1 MTTRRARLTGFRW
14 HQFHCHLKQC
24 TARSWPVAPTCL
36 HASAVPACMH
46 AHATHARMHA
56 HVHASTQGV
65 QLYMREAARQ
75 VCARGRY
82 LQQWV
87 GWVRWARGVR
97 AVERRVVL
105 RGWRG
110 LAMRVLRRGVNGRR
124 AWRPRPTAWSCT
136 SSGGADDAAP
146 RPCTRGRRLG
156 WCGCGSA
163 RQWRP
168 SVQAGGLLVRGGAGC
183 VGLGSWRV
191 CG

>member
-75 VCARGRY
+75 VCARGRC

-87 GWVRWARGVR
+87 GWVRWARKVR

-110 LAMRVLRRGVNGRR
+110 LAMHVLGGWRG
-124 AWRPRPTAWSCT
+124 W
-136 SSGGADDAAP
+136 
-146 RPCTRGRRLG
+146 
-156 WCGCGSA
+156 
-163 RQWRP
+163 
-168 SVQAGGLLVRGGAGC
+168 GC
-183 VGLGSWRV
+183 VCLTSRAAAALVANPLTESSASGKQGVTLRASLV
-191 CG
+191 LTYIDLVYTKCSI